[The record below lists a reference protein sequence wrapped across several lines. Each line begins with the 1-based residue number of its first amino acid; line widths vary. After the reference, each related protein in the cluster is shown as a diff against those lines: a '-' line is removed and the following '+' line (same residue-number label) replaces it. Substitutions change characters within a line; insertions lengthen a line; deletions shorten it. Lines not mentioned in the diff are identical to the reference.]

1 MKAEVN
7 RRRLPDIKPFSSDSL
22 FCIVKLR
29 ESTKKLLQFRS
40 RPTIHQ
46 ARFHAQADP
55 GIDKKPE
62 IDHRSKSC
70 IPFQTPCGD
79 TIESTVFNVILSRPS
94 SRYQQSGFDLIPK
107 GTVVPVRMTLKP
119 GGYDDPSQGW
129 GGGYATES
137 FETGSVYLAAEFV
150 VTAGDHAKRKMWSN
164 IGLHSKKGPTW
175 GQMGRSFIR
184 AALNSARN
192 VHPQDNSP
200 QAAAAR
206 RIQGFH
212 ELDGLEFLARVD
224 IEKDGKGQDRNV
236 VKIAVEPDHPD
247 YAKLMGVPPK
257 APGSGHSGAPAQAA
271 APAYQAPAPQR
282 APVTGKPSWAQ

>member
-1 MKAEVN
+1 MTTQNWNDFNDAE
-7 RRRLPDIKPFSSDSL
+7 
-22 FCIVKLR
+22 
-29 ESTKKLLQFRS
+29 
-40 RPTIHQ
+40 
-46 ARFHAQADP
+46 
-55 GIDKKPE
+55 
-62 IDHRSKSC
+62 
-70 IPFQTPCGD
+70 
-79 TIESTVFNVILSRPS
+79 
-94 SRYQQSGFDLIPK
+94 QQQGFDLIPK
-107 GTVVPVRMTLKP
+107 GTLVPVRMTIKP
-119 GGYDDPSQGW
+119 GGHDDPAQGW

-137 FETGSVYLAAEFV
+137 FETGAIYLAAEFV
-150 VTAGDHAKRKMWSN
+150 VTGGEHAKRKMWSN

-224 IEKDGKGQDRNV
+224 IEKDAKGQDRNV
-236 VKIAVEPDHPD
+236 IKLAVEPDHPE

-257 APGSGHSGAPAQAA
+257 TKTGGGTSGAPATVSASAPYA
-271 APAYQAPAPQR
+271 APAALQR
-282 APVTGKPSWAQ
+282 APVTGKPAWAQ

>member
-1 MKAEVN
+1 MTSN
-7 RRRLPDIKPFSSDSL
+7 YFNFQDD
-22 FCIVKLR
+22 
-29 ESTKKLLQFRS
+29 
-40 RPTIHQ
+40 
-46 ARFHAQADP
+46 DP
-55 GIDKKPE
+55 
-62 IDHRSKSC
+62 
-70 IPFQTPCGD
+70 
-79 TIESTVFNVILSRPS
+79 
-94 SRYQQSGFDLIPK
+94 QQSGFDLIPK
-107 GTVVPVRMTLKP
+107 GTVVPVRMIIKP

-137 FETGSVYLAAEFV
+137 FETGSIYLVAEFV

-164 IGLHSKKGPTW
+164 IGLHSKKGPAW

-200 QAAAAR
+200 QASSAR
-206 RIQGFH
+206 CIQGFH

-236 VKIAVEPDHPD
+236 VKVAVEPNHPD

-257 APGSGHSGAPAQAA
+257 ASGGGNSGAPAQV
-271 APAYQAPAPQR
+271 APAYQAPAQQR

>member
-1 MKAEVN
+1 
-7 RRRLPDIKPFSSDSL
+7 
-22 FCIVKLR
+22 
-29 ESTKKLLQFRS
+29 
-40 RPTIHQ
+40 
-46 ARFHAQADP
+46 
-55 GIDKKPE
+55 
-62 IDHRSKSC
+62 
-70 IPFQTPCGD
+70 
-79 TIESTVFNVILSRPS
+79 
-94 SRYQQSGFDLIPK
+94 
-107 GTVVPVRMTLKP
+107 VRMTLKP

-137 FETGSVYLAAEFV
+137 FDTGSIYLAAEFV

-164 IGLHSKKGPTW
+164 IGLHSQKGPTW

-236 VKIAVEPDHPD
+236 VKVAVEPDHPD

-257 APGSGHSGAPAQAA
+257 STGGGTSGAPAQPA
-271 APAYQAPAPQR
+271 APAYQAAPVQR

>member
-1 MKAEVN
+1 
-7 RRRLPDIKPFSSDSL
+7 
-22 FCIVKLR
+22 
-29 ESTKKLLQFRS
+29 
-40 RPTIHQ
+40 
-46 ARFHAQADP
+46 
-55 GIDKKPE
+55 
-62 IDHRSKSC
+62 
-70 IPFQTPCGD
+70 
-79 TIESTVFNVILSRPS
+79 
-94 SRYQQSGFDLIPK
+94 
-107 GTVVPVRMTLKP
+107 MTLKP

-137 FETGSVYLAAEFV
+137 FETGSIYLAAEFV

-164 IGLHSKKGPTW
+164 IGLLSKKGPTW

-192 VHPQDNSP
+192 VHPLDNSP
-200 QAAAAR
+200 QASAAR

-236 VKIAVEPDHPD
+236 VKVAVEPDYPD
-247 YAKLMGVPPK
+247 YAKWMGVPPK
-257 APGSGHSGAPAQAA
+257 AMSGSTSGDPAQA